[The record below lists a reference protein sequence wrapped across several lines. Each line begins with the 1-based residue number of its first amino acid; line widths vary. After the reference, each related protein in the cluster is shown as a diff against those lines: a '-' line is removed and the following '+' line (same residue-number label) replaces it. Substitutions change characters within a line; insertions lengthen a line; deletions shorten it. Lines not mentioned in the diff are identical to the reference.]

1 MFVAA
6 DTWKRLSWQMGTN
19 KATGKPGRMIDIVCR
34 PFLSSLL
41 INHPALLATA
51 RLIFLFTLKFFH
63 VVLFSSTLSA
73 VSLLCFFPS
82 QIGFNVQPCVVF
94 HFFYSEAFA
103 GDKART
109 LPLPLVSSLT
119 MFLLFMSNNFPAPG
133 NTNSFSINCC
143 ICSHC
148 LALKI
153 RQGMNDLPL
162 PLFFAS

>member
-1 MFVAA
+1 
-6 DTWKRLSWQMGTN
+6 MGTN
-19 KATGKPGRMIDIVCR
+19 KATGKLGRMMNIIRR

-41 INHPALLATA
+41 INHPALLTTA

-73 VSLLCFFPS
+73 VSLLCCFLS
-82 QIGFNVQPCVVF
+82 QIGFNVQSCVLF
-94 HFFYSEAFA
+94 HFLYREALA

-119 MFLLFMSNNFPAPG
+119 MFLLFVSNNFPAPG
-133 NTNSFSINCC
+133 NTNSFSIDCC

-153 RQGMNDLPL
+153 RRGITDLPL
-162 PLFFAS
+162 PRPFAS